1 MTCRARP
8 ATGSPPLRSVLAATV
23 TPLASILGSG
33 LLIIIPILERALG
46 ALALVGAIGIS
57 VLAWFVGTVIR
68 HNVTAVETAEE
79 EGTLDT
85 ATALINRVGDAVI
98 VVAYVIS
105 VALYL
110 RIMAQYIVGF
120 FESGGDTVL
129 ESVIASAAVVLI
141 VVIGSFRGFQ
151 GLDRLDRYSLTTV
164 LALTAVL
171 VVALLVHNAGLIG
184 EGSLPLPPIPETD
197 PWMILLILG
206 GTVITVQGFE
216 TVRFLKSHYDASTRI
231 RASRIA
237 QLVAAGIYVAFVI
250 VATPVMGLGTAAGAD
265 DTLLTITAR
274 AAPWLIL
281 PLVLSAILSQFSAAI
296 ADVSAADG
304 NLRGFGRWFSGPR
317 PYLITGV
324 LAIALI
330 STLPLLVLVTVASRA
345 FAAYYA
351 IEAIIA
357 YRTSAGWWRKAGFG
371 IIAALM
377 AAITLLALPAS

>member
-1 MTCRARP
+1 MTSRVRP
-8 ATGSPPLRSVLAATV
+8 ATGSPPLRGVLAATV

-33 LLIIIPILERALG
+33 LLIIVPILERALG
-46 ALALVGAIGIS
+46 ALALVGVVGIS
-57 VLAWFVGTVIR
+57 VVAWFVGTVIR
-68 HNVTAVETAEE
+68 HNVTAVENAEE

-171 VVALLVHNAGLIG
+171 VVALLVHDAGLIG

-216 TVRFLKSHYDASTRI
+216 TVRFLKNHYDASTRI

-304 NLRGFGRWFSGPR
+304 NLRGFGRWFPAPR
-317 PYLITGV
+317 
-324 LAIALI
+324 
-330 STLPLLVLVTVASRA
+330 
-345 FAAYYA
+345 
-351 IEAIIA
+351 
-357 YRTSAGWWRKAGFG
+357 
-371 IIAALM
+371 
-377 AAITLLALPAS
+377 